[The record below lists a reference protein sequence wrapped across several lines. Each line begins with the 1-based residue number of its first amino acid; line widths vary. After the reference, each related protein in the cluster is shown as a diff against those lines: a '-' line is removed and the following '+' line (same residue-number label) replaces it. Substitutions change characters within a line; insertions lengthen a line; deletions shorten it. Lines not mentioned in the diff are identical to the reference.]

1 MNTLAPLDLV
11 NLITVL
17 LAMVILAVIS
27 RLYNQSW
34 LEPGSFFLV
43 VWFGF
48 IVLPLIVAP
57 ENPIYPFSI
66 WYIFSFA
73 VAILLGSAV
82 WNKVDPAT
90 RLGKALTMGVPL
102 DRYANILFNF
112 TLVFTAISIAGV
124 GVLIF
129 SGMSR
134 YNLTFDLFSLS
145 SLPNLFYVDRD
156 TGIFTLSW
164 SVKGLMYLV
173 YTAALLGGITYRLLQ
188 EWKRYFCL
196 LPLLIALFYGLTLA
210 VRSGIM
216 LSIILWFSGW
226 CGAKVYMKDQTFKI
240 KTVGLAVVSL
250 IFFVFIFISVNWLR
264 SGADDSFL
272 IMALLDNARITYF
285 GHLTAFSTWINGYQY
300 KSLAFGANT
309 FSGPLDLFGVIDRK
323 IGFYEENIYL
333 SGHGYTNIFTFFR
346 GLVEDFSIPGT
357 LLAGFVIGLLARLV
371 YNRCCYGQ
379 CLWLL
384 PLTLFYA
391 FILYS
396 PIISIFNYN
405 SAIMAWVITSIPL
418 VLIHKRLL
426 L

>member
-1 MNTLAPLDLV
+1 MNTLAPLALV
-11 NLITVL
+11 SLITVL
-17 LAMVILAVIS
+17 LAMIALAVVS
-27 RLYNQSW
+27 RLYSRSW
-34 LEPGSFFLV
+34 LEPGSFFLM
-43 VWFGF
+43 VWFCF

-57 ENPIYPFSI
+57 ENTIYPFSI

-73 VAILLGSAV
+73 VAILLGSVV
-82 WNKVDPAT
+82 WNKVDPT
-90 RLGKALTMGVPL
+90 TKLNKALTMVVPL
-102 DRYANILFNF
+102 DRYANIMLSF
-112 TLVFTAISIAGV
+112 TFVFTAISMAGV
-124 GVLIF
+124 VALIF
-129 SGMSR
+129 FGLGR
-134 YNLTFDLFSLS
+134 YNLIPDLFSLS

-164 SVKGLMYLV
+164 PVKGLMYLV

-196 LPLLIALFYGLTLA
+196 LPLLVALLYGLTLA
-210 VRSGIM
+210 VRSGII
-216 LSIILWFSGW
+216 LSMILWFSGW

-240 KTVGLAVVSL
+240 KTVGLTAVSL
-250 IFFVFIFISVNWLR
+250 IFFLFIFISVNWLR
-264 SGADDSFL
+264 SDADESFL

-309 FSGPLDLFGVIDRK
+309 FSGPLDLLGLIDRK

-333 SGHGYTNIFTFFR
+333 SGRGYTNIFTFFR

-357 LLAGFVIGLLARLV
+357 LLVGFVIGLLARLV

-418 VLIHKRLL
+418 VLVHKRLL

>member
-11 NLITVL
+11 SLLTVL

-48 IVLPLIVAP
+48 IVLPLIMAP

-73 VAILLGSAV
+73 VAILLGAAV
-82 WNKVDPAT
+82 WNKLDPAT

-112 TLVFTAISIAGV
+112 TLVFTAISIVGV

-129 SGMSR
+129 SGMGR

-173 YTAALLGGITYRLLQ
+173 YTAALLGGITYRFQQ
-188 EWKRYFCL
+188 EWKRFLCL
-196 LPLLIALFYGLTLA
+196 LPLIIAFGGMVGGL
-210 VRSGIM
+210 SEP
-216 LSIILWFSGW
+216 
-226 CGAKVYMKDQTFKI
+226 VYEFK
-240 KTVGLAVVSL
+240 KYLTTH
-250 IFFVFIFISVNWLR
+250 FNCHFIFIKDRYQCWYFKGIYGLGHNFTKSVKRLKK
-264 SGADDSFL
+264 L
-272 IMALLDNARITYF
+272 ISKIKYSKIITL
-285 GHLTAFSTWINGYQY
+285 GTSAGGY
-300 KSLAFGANT
+300 AAI
-309 FSGPLDLFGVIDRK
+309 LFGILL
-323 IGFYEENIYL
+323 I
-333 SGHGYTNIFTFFR
+333 SFF
-346 GLVEDFSIPGT
+346 L
-357 LLAGFVIGLLARLV
+357 
-371 YNRCCYGQ
+371 
-379 CLWLL
+379 
-384 PLTLFYA
+384 
-391 FILYS
+391 
-396 PIISIFNYN
+396 N
-405 SAIMAWVITSIPL
+405 SY
-418 VLIHKRLL
+418 
-426 L
+426 

>member
-1 MNTLAPLDLV
+1 MNTLAPLSLV
-11 NLITVL
+11 SLITVL

-43 VWFGF
+43 VWFCF
-48 IVLPLIVAP
+48 IVLPLIMAP

-112 TLVFTAISIAGV
+112 TLIFTAISIAGLV
-124 GVLIF
+124 VLIL

-250 IFFVFIFISVNWLR
+250 IFFVFIFNASLSDERASR
-264 SGADDSFL
+264 SKKYIFNKYPTIASKYIYIYDPNNL
-272 IMALLDNARITYF
+272 ERANI
-285 GHLTAFSTWINGYQY
+285 Y
-300 KSLAFGANT
+300 KI
-309 FSGPLDLFGVIDRK
+309 IDGRK
-323 IGFYEENIYL
+323 IATDNNASPDNLHTLEKPPRPFIICL
-333 SGHGYTNIFTFFR
+333 LYTSPSPRDR
-346 GLVEDFSIPGT
+346 G
-357 LLAGFVIGLLARLV
+357 
-371 YNRCCYGQ
+371 
-379 CLWLL
+379 
-384 PLTLFYA
+384 
-391 FILYS
+391 
-396 PIISIFNYN
+396 
-405 SAIMAWVITSIPL
+405 
-418 VLIHKRLL
+418 
-426 L
+426 

>member
-11 NLITVL
+11 SLITVL

-27 RLYNQSW
+27 RLYNRSW

-48 IVLPLIVAP
+48 IFLPLIVAP
-57 ENPIYPFSI
+57 ENPIYPVSI

-112 TLVFTAISIAGV
+112 TLVFTAISIVGV

-129 SGMSR
+129 SGMWR

-164 SVKGLMYLV
+164 IVKGLMYLV
-173 YTAALLGGITYRLLQ
+173 YTTALLGGITYRLLE
-188 EWKRYFCL
+188 EWKRYFCFF
-196 LPLLIALFYGLTLA
+196 PLLIALLYGLTLA
-210 VRSGIM
+210 VRSGII
-216 LSIILWFSGW
+216 LSIILWCSGW

-240 KTVGLAVVSL
+240 KTVGLAVISL
-250 IFFVFIFISVNWLR
+250 IFFVFIFISVSWLR
-264 SGADDSFL
+264 SGADDPFF
-272 IMALLDNARITYF
+272 IMAMVDNARINYF
-285 GHLTAFSTWINGYQY
+285 GHLTAFSNWFNGYQY
-300 KSLAFGANT
+300 KSLAFGSNT
-309 FSGPLDLFGVIDRK
+309 FSGPLDLLGVIDRK
-323 IGFYEENIYL
+323 IGFYEEYIYL
-333 SGHGYTNIFTFFR
+333 SGRGYTNIFTFFR

-357 LLAGFVIGLLARLV
+357 LMAGFGVGMLARLAF
-371 YNRCCYGQ
+371 NRCSYGHF
-379 CLWLL
+379 LWMI
-384 PLTLFYA
+384 PLTLYYA

-396 PIISIFNYN
+396 PIISLFNYN
-405 SAIMAWVITSIPL
+405 SAIMAWIITSIPL
-418 VLIHKRLL
+418 ILIRKKLIL
-426 L
+426 